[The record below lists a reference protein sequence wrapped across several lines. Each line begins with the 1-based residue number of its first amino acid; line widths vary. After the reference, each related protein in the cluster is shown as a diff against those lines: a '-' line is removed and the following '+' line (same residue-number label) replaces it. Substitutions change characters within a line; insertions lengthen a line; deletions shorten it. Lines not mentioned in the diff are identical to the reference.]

1 MSYSD
6 YYREDEDL
14 PQFKEILIA
23 VTRILGFLSNDKVF
37 KIEHGFSM
45 TEYIH
50 DRRFCTDGIREV
62 ADNLERV
69 VKRTGIA
76 KTTAGSVGVVSGA
89 AALGGLILA
98 PFTAGVSL
106 VLTVGGVV
114 GGIASSATTL
124 SASVLKHTNINKK
137 AKKVK
142 ELLDSLKDR
151 DEIVCKVMED
161 LQKKI
166 EKLRSLYE
174 KKSVTSF
181 IVDGGKIASWAKTFG
196 YNIVYKGYT
205 VVSSVKAIKFST
217 AIARFIQADVR
228 GMATGIAAPGFK
240 VFGRTLLLAGS
251 TIAKVLS
258 GVFSVV
264 GIAAGV
270 WDIVD
275 GALDIKNGSK
285 HAKAYRKAADEL
297 DQQTVEY
304 EELLIKI

>member
-1 MSYSD
+1 M
-6 YYREDEDL
+6 
-14 PQFKEILIA
+14 K
-23 VTRILGFLSNDKVF
+23 
-37 KIEHGFSM
+37 
-45 TEYIH
+45 
-50 DRRFCTDGIREV
+50 
-62 ADNLERV
+62 
-69 VKRTGIA
+69 
-76 KTTAGSVGVVSGA
+76 
-89 AALGGLILA
+89 
-98 PFTAGVSL
+98 
-106 VLTVGGVV
+106 
-114 GGIASSATTL
+114 SATSRKSCCTEKCF
-124 SASVLKHTNINKK
+124 SEVTASYVSTNINKK

-228 GMATGIAAPGFK
+228 GMAGIAAPGVK
-240 VFGRTLLLAGS
+240 VFGRTAG
-251 TIAKVLS
+251 AKVLS

-270 WDIVD
+270 
-275 GALDIKNGSK
+275 
-285 HAKAYRKAADEL
+285 
-297 DQQTVEY
+297 
-304 EELLIKI
+304 